1 MTGTRPDQAVR
12 KRADDSS
19 AWDMR
24 DAFSIDVDRILHSQ
38 AYTSYIDKTQVF
50 YLVGHQGISHRV
62 IHVQLLSR
70 IARTIGRRLGLND
83 DLIEAVSIGHD
94 IGHPPF
100 GHDGEQYL
108 DELCTQAGIGP
119 FRHNVQAIQALERI
133 EKGGK
138 GLNLT
143 LQVLD
148 GILCH
153 NGETTE
159 QALCPETALSFDDLD
174 RKVELIRQGRTPPP
188 MTVEGCLVRIVD
200 TVSYIGR
207 DIEDAIALGIISRS
221 DIPRTA
227 SRVLGN
233 TNGKIVYSLVEDLVR
248 HSGEGSISYS
258 PRVFEA
264 LEELKR
270 FNYERIYLNPLV
282 KAESSK
288 IRTMYVLVFDRLMED
303 LLEKRPESKI
313 RTCFLERLDPGYE
326 ESHQPGEIVRDF
338 IASLT
343 DSAFLRLFQE
353 LFVPEYRGRVQI

>member
-1 MTGTRPDQAVR
+1 VR
-12 KRADDSS
+12 RRADDSS
-19 AWDMR
+19 TWDMR

-83 DLIEAVSIGHD
+83 DLIEAVAIGHD

-100 GHDGEQYL
+100 GHDGERYL

-119 FRHNVQAIQALERI
+119 FRHNVQAVQALERI
-133 EKGGK
+133 EKGGR

-153 NGETTE
+153 NGEATE
-159 QALCPETALSFDDLD
+159 QALRPKASLSFDDLG
-174 RKVELIRQGRTPPP
+174 RKVELIRRGLTPPP
-188 MTVEGCLVRIVD
+188 MTLEGCLVRVVD

-207 DIEDAIALGIISRS
+207 DIEDAIALGIISRG
-221 DIPRTA
+221 DIPRAA
-227 SRVLGN
+227 SQVLGN
-233 TNGKIVYSLVEDLVR
+233 TNGKIVYALVEDLIR
-248 HSGEGSISYS
+248 HSGESTISYS

-264 LEELKR
+264 LEDLKR
-270 FNYERIYLNPLV
+270 FNYERIYLDPLV

-288 IRTMYVLVFDRLMED
+288 IRTMYVLVFGRLMED
-303 LLEKRPESKI
+303 LLEKRPESRI
-313 RTCFLERLDPGYE
+313 RTRFLARLDRGYE
-326 ESHQPGEIVRDF
+326 ESHLPGEIVRDF
-338 IASLT
+338 ISSLT
-343 DSAFLRLFQE
+343 DSTFLRLFRE
-353 LFVPEYRGRVQI
+353 LFVPEVLER

>member
-1 MTGTRPDQAVR
+1 MKKSHPAEGIR
-12 KRADDSS
+12 KRPEPSGKA
-19 AWDMR
+19 DMR

-70 IARTIGRRLGLND
+70 IARTIGRKLGLND
-83 DLIEAVSIGHD
+83 DLIEAIAIGHD

-100 GHDGEQYL
+100 GHDGERYL
-108 DELCTQAGIGP
+108 DELCTNARIGP
-119 FRHNVQAIQALERI
+119 FRHNVQAIQALDRI
-133 EKGGK
+133 EKSGA

-159 QALCPETALSFDDLD
+159 QSVSPERGGTFEDFEKKTALAIAGGNPL
-174 RKVELIRQGRTPPP
+174 P
-188 MTVEGCLVRIVD
+188 MTMEGCLVRIAD

-207 DIEDAIALGIISRS
+207 DIEDAISLGIISRS
-221 DIPRTA
+221 DIPGEIT
-227 SRVLGN
+227 RVLGD
-233 TNGKIVYSLVEDLVR
+233 TNGKIVYSLVEDLAR
-248 HSGEGSISYS
+248 HSSEGTIAYS
-258 PRVFEA
+258 SRIFKT
-264 LEELKR
+264 LKTLKE
-270 FNYERIYLNPLV
+270 FNYEKVYTNTEV

-288 IRTMYVLVFDRLMED
+288 IRDIYSLVFSRMTHAVRNRDTSSPVYTNFLDRLGEQYA
-303 LLEKRPESKI
+303 S
-313 RTCFLERLDPGYE
+313 
-326 ESHQPGEIVRDF
+326 SHNPYEIVRDF

-343 DSAFLRLFQE
+343 DSAFLRLFYE
-353 LFVPEYRGRVQI
+353 LFVPKIL

>member
-1 MTGTRPDQAVR
+1 MKGADPSRALRRRPD
-12 KRADDSS
+12 DSGT
-19 AWDMR
+19 WDMR

-70 IARTIGRRLGLND
+70 IARTIGRRLGLNE
-83 DLIEAVSIGHD
+83 DLIEAISIGHD

-108 DELCTQAGIGP
+108 DELCRLSGIGP
-119 FRHNVQAIQALERI
+119 FRHNVQALESLERI
-133 EKGGK
+133 EKQGK

-159 QALCPETALSFDDLD
+159 QSVEPVEAFSFEDLEN
-174 RKVELIRQGRTPPP
+174 KAGLIRQGSTPVP
-188 MTVEGCLVRIVD
+188 MTMEGALVRVAD

-207 DIEDAIALGIISRS
+207 DIEDAISLGIVSRS
-221 DIPRTA
+221 DIPPAA
-227 SRVLGN
+227 SRVLGD
-233 TNGKIVYSLVEDLVR
+233 TNGKIVYALVDDLINN
-248 HSGEGSISYS
+248 SGSGAISYS

-264 LEELKR
+264 LTELKR
-270 FNYERIYLNPLV
+270 FNYERIYLNALV
-282 KAESSK
+282 KSESSK
-288 IRTMYVLVFDRLMED
+288 IRTMYFLVFERLLED
-303 LLEKRPESKI
+303 LEERREESLI
-313 RTCFLERLDPGYE
+313 RERFLSRLDQGYE
-326 ESHQPGEIVRDF
+326 RGRLPAEIVRDF
-338 IASLT
+338 IAGLT
-343 DSAFLRLFQE
+343 DSAFLRLFKE
-353 LFVPEYRGRVQI
+353 LFVPEVLE